1 MAGIT
6 DINNMTGPLG
16 FNLESYE
23 EKWGPKQDLIDKAR
37 AEAEAQGLKYIGDA
51 STWERIKEGIKQSPD
66 LAANYALGSA
76 AGISELLAGLGLAVI
91 KGGQLATTT
100 DPERIEQ
107 ISQEP
112 GFTKY
117 FGKIREAMPTV
128 DMVENKLSGIPPEQF
143 GETLGYYTGPPS
155 AAFALPGKI
164 ASLVKTIKPEAQI
177 ATKIATKSKD
187 ATKFV
192 STLNEKQLRAF
203 NNYVDSRGKKG
214 RANLI
219 NAIFEDSKLAS
230 DPFIRSNLATALNE
244 KGIHN
249 TVQSV
254 KDTFNRAIRG
264 LYLKPGEVISSKA
277 KAGWGQS
284 AEAASSEAGRYSQ
297 KFITKESFKKMVAT
311 KKEKAIAAGKTKT
324 WDEIPEG
331 AILTAKQA
339 DDKRKGTYT
348 WDKIVQSLP
357 DSPKKKIIQDLI
369 NDIREMNPKGTLHA
383 DHFIEAQSGGKDTPL
398 NMIAKTETG
407 HYGQAFPEGNFLSKT
422 IFVKKI
428 NKLNKKIAEAWKN
441 PRLRES
447 IRNRTHIRVK
457 EKDALYNSQ
466 IDKQGGTGHLF
477 DAQTPGV
484 FKKKGDGVVF
494 HPNKLDPELQEILT
508 VNNSYYGAGKSEF
521 GKFTNAEDHAIDQL
535 ERLKFGIEEMITTNF
550 AGDATA
556 YKNYVEKLK
565 KTIKPVSPRAKKSKV
580 GINIMSGGGMVGMD
594 YLTRPL

>member
-16 FNLESYE
+16 FNLEGYE
-23 EKWGPKQDLIDKAR
+23 EKFGPKQDLIDEAR
-37 AEAEAQGLKYIGDA
+37 AEAEAKGLKYIGDA

-66 LAANYALGSA
+66 LVANYALGSA

-177 ATKIATKSKD
+177 ATKIATKSED

-277 KAGWGQS
+277 KTGWGQS
-284 AEAASSEAGRYSQ
+284 AEAASSEAVRYSQ
-297 KFITKESFKKMVAT
+297 KFITKESHAQAQMT
-311 KKEKAIAAGKTKT
+311 KKEKKIAEGRTREFDKYQD
-324 WDEIPEG
+324 DEIVPSS
-331 AILTAKQA
+331 LV
-339 DDKRKGTYT
+339 DKLRKSYT
-348 WDKIVQSLP
+348 WDKISQSLP
-357 DSPKKKIIQDLI
+357 DSPKKERIKTLI
-369 NDIREMNPKGTLHA
+369 KEIREMNPKGTLHA

-441 PRLRES
+441 PKLKES

-521 GKFTNAEDHAIDQL
+521 GKFTNAEDHVIDQL
-535 ERLKFGIEEMITTNF
+535 SRLKFGIEEMITTNF

-580 GINIMSGGGMVGMD
+580 GIDIMSGGGMVGMD
-594 YLTRPL
+594 YLTRPI